1 MSFLFRRVI
10 DLAQALLGHDMAF
23 DFDMIISKVHDN
35 FYRTLQRDKD
45 KDKEIVGEWR
55 RGLTYKLIKESSFEY
70 GLGAYSEAMPG
81 DVPLFFLYQ
90 KWTRHTLLV
99 CTLSYCSNPFI
110 LLFLT
115 VLLFNFKC
123 RLNYNRF

>member
-81 DVPLFFLYQ
+81 DVALFFVPEVDAAHPFGLQ
-90 KWTRHTLLV
+90 
-99 CTLSYCSNPFI
+99 PFI
-110 LLFLT
+110 LLEPFHFAI
-115 VLLFNFKC
+115 FNSFII
-123 RLNYNRF
+123 

>member
-81 DVPLFFLYQ
+81 DIALFFVPEGNAA
-90 KWTRHTLLV
+90 HTV
-99 CTLSYCSNPFI
+99 FTLSYCSNPFI

>member
-45 KDKEIVGEWR
+45 KEIVGEWR
-55 RGLTYKLIKESSFEY
+55 RGLT
-70 GLGAYSEAMPG
+70 
-81 DVPLFFLYQ
+81 
-90 KWTRHTLLV
+90 
-99 CTLSYCSNPFI
+99 
-110 LLFLT
+110 
-115 VLLFNFKC
+115 
-123 RLNYNRF
+123 